1 MNLDNLSDIIKQAKS
16 LVAEK
21 MSELTEAEKIQV
33 DNIVK
38 GVNLKDADSIKSKI
52 DELNKNKDAKN

>member
-38 GVNLKDADSIKSKI
+38 GVNLKDADSIKNKI